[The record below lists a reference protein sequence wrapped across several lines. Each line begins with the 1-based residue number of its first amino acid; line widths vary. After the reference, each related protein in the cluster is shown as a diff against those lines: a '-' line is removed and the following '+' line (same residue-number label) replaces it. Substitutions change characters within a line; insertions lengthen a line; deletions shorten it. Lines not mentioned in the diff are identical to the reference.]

1 MRHPLLCGLQ
11 LAFSLILAQVLAVPA
26 DVLAAFRNAVE
37 MIGGADAPMGGLVL
51 AAGMFTGALVASL
64 PERLRRKGKERQRL
78 SAGRCAA
85 CFAGGAAAMIG
96 CMFAEGGFS
105 LLLLTGSVTGTVSG
119 IAFAVMVLL
128 SGCLAAGIAE
138 RGRT

>member
-1 MRHPLLCGLQ
+1 
-11 LAFSLILAQVLAVPA
+11 
-26 DVLAAFRNAVE
+26 
-37 MIGGADAPMGGLVL
+37 
-51 AAGMFTGALVASL
+51 
-64 PERLRRKGKERQRL
+64 
-78 SAGRCAA
+78 
-85 CFAGGAAAMIG
+85 MIG